1 MQDPIRKRFGYG
13 QLLPLRPAC
22 SRNRAFPHL
31 IRSRSYEEDPDH
43 ICKTGPDPI
52 SMAWSGFGQTHLVRK
67 QAGVQE
73 SSGPILVERDRP
85 ATSFPLSDKVAF
97 SHKTTRIILCQTSQD
112 PIRFWLTVSGFGQT
126 DPRVRK
132 QADVRESSG
141 PMLPGPVFPA
151 SASAPIRR
159 IGCESDPAFL
169 LVNVVLNVHRNHK
182 VY

>member
-1 MQDPIRKRFGYG
+1 MPDPIRKRFGYG

-31 IRSRSYEEDPDH
+31 IRSRSCEEDPDY

-52 SMAWSGFGQTHLVRK
+52 WMAWSGFSQTHLVRK

-73 SSGPILVERDRP
+73 SSSPILAERNRP

-97 SHKTTRIILCQTSQD
+97 SHKTTRIILCQTSPD
-112 PIRFWLTVSGFGQT
+112 PIRFWLNVSGFGQT
-126 DPRVRK
+126 DLVRK
-132 QADVRESSG
+132 QADVQESSG
-141 PMLPGPVFPA
+141 PMLPGPVLPA
-151 SASAPIRR
+151 SVSTPIRR

-169 LVNVVLNVHRNHK
+169 LVNMVLNVHRNYK
-182 VY
+182 AY